1 MLVLS
6 GLGSATDRERADMS
20 LFQRAHDIV
29 AAKADKA
36 LDAAEKP
43 DEMLDYSYNQMLEQI
58 TRIRRALVDIAASR
72 KQIELQETQL
82 QHSIDH
88 LNDQAKTALAQGRED
103 LAREA
108 LSRKGAAQAQIDGLE
123 PQHQQL
129 TEEEQKL
136 EQGLAQLQQRVN
148 NFRSQ
153 KEVLKAQYT
162 AASAMNSVNED
173 AAGISTSVSD
183 SGAALERAQDKIST
197 MQARAGALDELLQSG
212 VLEDVG
218 GGGDDI
224 QKELARPLFDA
235 GREEVH
241 DLGDAGGADLR
252 SAGSRV
258 DPTEIRLAVELRQR
272 VEERPGGRVGGEGS
286 RDVLGQIGA
295 LGTFRRQLD
304 AYFVAGCHGQTAHPR
319 RAQGERPSG
328 FAGRERH
335 PDPGAVDGA
344 VYMVHGLGAPRLVG
358 VERNHDNRATV
369 SAVSD
374 QGTEP
379 LSSHVPHR
387 GTTRAARGTEPL
399 AIAWRRLD
407 KCSFQVSLHRRRL
420 S

>member
-6 GLGSATDRERADMS
+6 GLVSATDRERADMS

-88 LNDQAKTALAQGRED
+88 LNDQARAALAQGRED

-224 QKELARPLFDA
+224 QKELD
-235 GREEVH
+235 EVTSSS
-241 DLGDAGGADLR
+241 D
-252 SAGSRV
+252 V
-258 DPTEIRLAVELRQR
+258 DSELAALKAQ
-272 VEERPGGRVGGEGS
+272 
-286 RDVLGQIGA
+286 LGQGTPPPPA
-295 LGTFRRQLD
+295 LP
-304 AYFVAGCHGQTAHPR
+304 AG
-319 RAQGERPSG
+319 
-328 FAGRERH
+328 
-335 PDPGAVDGA
+335 
-344 VYMVHGLGAPRLVG
+344 
-358 VERNHDNRATV
+358 
-369 SAVSD
+369 
-374 QGTEP
+374 
-379 LSSHVPHR
+379 
-387 GTTRAARGTEPL
+387 
-399 AIAWRRLD
+399 
-407 KCSFQVSLHRRRL
+407 
-420 S
+420 